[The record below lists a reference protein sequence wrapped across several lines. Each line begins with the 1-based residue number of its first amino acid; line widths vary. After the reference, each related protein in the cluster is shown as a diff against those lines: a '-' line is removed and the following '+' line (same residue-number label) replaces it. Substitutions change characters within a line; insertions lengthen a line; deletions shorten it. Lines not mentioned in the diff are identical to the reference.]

1 VDPAAT
7 ADVEAKATPAPT
19 PETAAAATLA
29 DVVRDSAEYA
39 RALGQL
45 VASEAELARVNLVRI
60 FIVALLL
67 PAIAAGAVLSLD
79 AFFAA
84 LLFRW
89 MQDWSLAIG
98 TVALAN
104 LVLLAGFFWAL
115 RSWWRTLSL
124 PRSRAA
130 FSSLWE
136 RP

>member
-7 ADVEAKATPAPT
+7 ADVEAKATPAPH
-19 PETAAAATLA
+19 TAAAATLG

-45 VASEAELARVNLVRI
+45 VASEAELAKVNLVRI
-60 FIVALLL
+60 LIVALLL
-67 PAIAAGAVLSLD
+67 PAIAAGAILSID

-89 MQDWSLAIG
+89 MQEWSLAIG

-104 LVLLAGFFWAL
+104 LVLLAGLFWAL

-130 FSSLWE
+130 FAGLWE

>member
-7 ADVEAKATPAPT
+7 ADVEAKATPAPD
-19 PETAAAATLA
+19 TAAAATLG

-45 VASEAELARVNLVRI
+45 VASEAELAKVNLVRI
-60 FIVALLL
+60 LVVALLL
-67 PAIAAGAVLSLD
+67 PAIAAGAVLSID

-89 MQDWSLAIG
+89 MQEWSLAIG
-98 TVALAN
+98 TVVLAD
-104 LVLLAGFFWAL
+104 LVLLAGLFWAL

-130 FSSLWE
+130 FAGLWE

>member
-7 ADVEAKATPAPT
+7 ADVEAKAPPAPD
-19 PETAAAATLA
+19 TAAAATLG

-45 VASEAELARVNLVRI
+45 VASEAELAKVNLARI
-60 FIVALLL
+60 LIVALLL
-67 PAIAAGAVLSLD
+67 PAIAAGAILSID

-89 MQDWSLAIG
+89 MQEWSLAIG

-104 LVLLAGFFWAL
+104 LVLLAGLFWAL

-130 FSSLWE
+130 FAGLWE

>member
-7 ADVEAKATPAPT
+7 ADVEARPAP
-19 PETAAAATLA
+19 EAAATATLA
-29 DVVRDSAEYA
+29 DVVHDSAEYA

-45 VASEAELARVNLVRI
+45 VASEAELAKVNLVRI
-60 FIVALLL
+60 LIVALLL
-67 PAIAAGAVLSLD
+67 PAIAAGAFLSLD
-79 AFFAA
+79 AFAAA

-98 TVALAN
+98 AVALAN
-104 LVLLAGFFWAL
+104 LVLLAGSFWAL

-130 FSSLWE
+130 FASLWE

>member
-1 VDPAAT
+1 MDPAAA
-7 ADVEAKATPAPT
+7 ADAEAKAAPAPDA
-19 PETAAAATLA
+19 AAAATLA

-39 RALGQL
+39 RALGHL
-45 VASEAELARVNLVRI
+45 VASEAELAKVNLVRI
-60 FIVALLL
+60 LIVALLL
-67 PAIAAGAVLSLD
+67 PAIAAGGVLSLD

-104 LVLLAGFFWAL
+104 LVLLAALFLAL

-130 FSSLWE
+130 FASLWE

>member
-7 ADVEAKATPAPT
+7 ADVEAEAKPAPD
-19 PETAAAATLA
+19 TAAAATLG
-29 DVVRDSAEYA
+29 DVVRDSAAYA

-45 VASEAELARVNLVRI
+45 VASEAELAKVNLVRI
-60 FIVALLL
+60 LIVALLL
-67 PAIAAGAVLSLD
+67 PALAAGAVLSID

-89 MQDWSLAIG
+89 IQDWSLAIG

-104 LVLLAGFFWAL
+104 LVLLAALFWAL

-130 FSSLWE
+130 FASLWD

>member
-7 ADVEAKATPAPT
+7 ADVEAKAPPAPD
-19 PETAAAATLA
+19 TAAAATLG

-45 VASEAELARVNLVRI
+45 VASEAELAKVNLVRI
-60 FIVALLL
+60 LIVALLL
-67 PAIAAGAVLSLD
+67 PAISAGAILSID

-89 MQDWSLAIG
+89 MQEWSLAIG

-104 LVLLAGFFWAL
+104 LVLLAGLFWAL

-130 FSSLWE
+130 FAGLWE

>member
-7 ADVEAKATPAPT
+7 ADVEVKAKPAP
-19 PETAAAATLA
+19 EAAAAATLG

-39 RALGQL
+39 RALGHL
-45 VASEAELARVNLVRI
+45 VASEAELAKVNLVRI
-60 FIVALLL
+60 LIVALLL
-67 PAIAAGAVLSLD
+67 PAIAAGAILSLD

-84 LLFRW
+84 LLFRR

-104 LVLLAGFFWAL
+104 LALLAGLFWAL

-130 FSSLWE
+130 FAGLWE

>member
-7 ADVEAKATPAPT
+7 ADVEAKATPAPD
-19 PETAAAATLA
+19 TAAAATLG

-45 VASEAELARVNLVRI
+45 VASEAELAKVNLVRI
-60 FIVALLL
+60 LVVALLL
-67 PAIAAGAVLSLD
+67 PAVAAGAVLSLD

-84 LLFRW
+84 LLFHW

-130 FSSLWE
+130 FAGLWE

>member
-1 VDPAAT
+1 VDPAAS
-7 ADVEAKATPAPT
+7 ADVEAKAAPAPD
-19 PETAAAATLA
+19 AATAATLR

-39 RALGQL
+39 HALGQL
-45 VASEAELARVNLVRI
+45 VASEAELAKVNLVRI
-60 FIVALLL
+60 LIVALLV

-84 LLFRW
+84 LLFDW

-104 LVLLAGFFWAL
+104 LALLAGSLWVL

-130 FSSLWE
+130 FAGLWE